1 VNATGAIPTAL
12 AERITPIKLAIFDV
26 DGVLT
31 DGSLIYGANGEELK
45 VFNTLDG
52 HGIKMLQASGVAIG
66 IISGR
71 QTQALARRS
80 KDLGIE
86 ILYQGVADKGAQYAE
101 VLAQLKLKQHEV
113 ASIGDDV
120 VDLPIL
126 AHCGFSAC
134 VPAAPAFVRE
144 RVHYVTRAMGGHGA
158 AREFCELIMRAQGT
172 LDAALGK
179 HLINKHLE

>member
-1 VNATGAIPTAL
+1 MTLSPEI
-12 AERITPIKLAIFDV
+12 ITKIRQIKLAIFDV

-31 DGSLIYGANGEELK
+31 DGSLIYGAAGEELK

-52 HGIKMLQASGVAIG
+52 HGIKMLQASGVEIC

-71 QTQALARRS
+71 QTLALARRS
-80 KDLGIE
+80 KDLGITH
-86 ILYQGVADKGAQYAE
+86 LHQAVADKGKKYAE
-101 VLAQLKLKQHEV
+101 VLAQFKLQQHDI

-126 AHCGFSAC
+126 AHCGFAAC

-144 RVHYVTRAMGGHGA
+144 HVHYVTAAAGGHGA
-158 AREFCELIMRAQGT
+158 AREFCEVIMRAQGT
-172 LDAALGK
+172 LDAAL
-179 HLINKHLE
+179 NKYLE

>member
-1 VNATGAIPTAL
+1 MLPPEITA
-12 AERITPIKLAIFDV
+12 RIRKIKLAVFDV

-31 DGSLIYGANGEELK
+31 DGALVYGNDGETIK

-52 HGIKMLQASGVAIG
+52 HGMKMLQQSGVALA

-71 QTQALARRS
+71 GGKALEQRA
-80 KDLGIE
+80 DNLGITQLLQHVE
-86 ILYQGVADKGAQYAE
+86 NKGQTFA
-101 VLAQLKLKQHEV
+101 KLLQTLGLEPHQA

-126 AHCGFSAC
+126 IRCGFAAT

-144 RVHYVTRAMGGHGA
+144 RVHYVTTAAGGHGA
-158 AREFCELIMRAQGT
+158 VREFCEVIMAAQGT
-172 LDAALGK
+172 LDDAL
-179 HLINKHLE
+179 NKYLT